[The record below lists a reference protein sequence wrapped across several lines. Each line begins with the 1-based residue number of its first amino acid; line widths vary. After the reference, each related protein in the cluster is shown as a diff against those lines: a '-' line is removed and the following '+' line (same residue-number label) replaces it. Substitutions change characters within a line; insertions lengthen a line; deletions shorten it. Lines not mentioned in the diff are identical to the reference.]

1 MGLDSV
7 ELILRTED
15 VFAVDL
21 PDEECELI
29 RTVGDLYRLVL
40 QKLDLAYIPGSEI
53 EAQLLGRIRPV
64 NRAMRLSPWTA
75 PDVWLTL
82 KDVIYDQLGVE
93 PSRILESAA
102 FVDDL
107 GCD

>member
-15 VFAVDL
+15 VFSIDL
-21 PDEECELI
+21 PDEECDLI
-29 RTVGDLYRLVL
+29 RTVGDLYKAVL
-40 QKLDLAYIPGSEI
+40 QKLDLPYVPGSEI
-53 EAQLLGRIRPV
+53 EAESLGRIRPLSRV
-64 NRAMRLSPWTA
+64 LHLSPWTA

-82 KDVIYDQLGVE
+82 KEVIHDQLGVE
-93 PSRILESAA
+93 RSRILESAA

-107 GCD
+107 RCD